1 MTTFTTSSQPR
12 RAFDRREFR
21 QTYIDMRDPAQ
32 AAPSADVRPISH
44 VPVLADVACYHLVVQ
59 ATATRLA
66 AHGAS
71 LPSSADSLLGHL
83 ERTCRIAGIDAMPLP
98 AVFWE
103 RIATQFKVLQA
114 LAELED

>member
-1 MTTFTTSSQPR
+1 MTTFTTTSQPR

-21 QTYIDMRDPAQ
+21 QTYIELRDPAQ
-32 AAPSADVRPISH
+32 AAPIANLRPTSS

-71 LPSSADSLLGHL
+71 LPYSADSLLGHL

-98 AVFWE
+98 AVLWE
-103 RIATQFKVLQA
+103 RIATKFKVLQA